1 MEAEILSIMREI
13 DEYGGVIPAIE
24 DGWIQMR
31 LAQRGLERK
40 RNTDSGVNV
49 VVGQNYFKKE
59 NEKIKVGEVFTL
71 DSTIAER
78 ALHKYQQVKD
88 SRDNEAV
95 QAALKRLSSAAGK
108 DNENVMPYLVEC
120 CHAYATVGEM
130 VDTLKA
136 QWGEFK
142 EPVNL

>member
-1 MEAEILSIMREI
+1 MKFR
-13 DEYGGVIPAIE
+13 
-24 DGWIQMR
+24 
-31 LAQRGLERK
+31 
-40 RNTDSGVNV
+40 
-49 VVGQNYFKKE
+49 NYFKKE

-78 ALHKYQQVKD
+78 ALQKYQQVKD
-88 SRDNEAV
+88 SRDNQAV
-95 QAALKRLSSAAGK
+95 QTALKRLSSAAGK

>member
-1 MEAEILSIMREI
+1 MREI

-31 LAQRGLERK
+31 LAERGLERK

-78 ALHKYQQVKD
+78 ALQKYQQVKD
-88 SRDNEAV
+88 SRDNQAV
-95 QAALKRLSSAAGK
+95 QTALKRLSSAAGK